1 MSMTFCKF
9 FLVLIGLTSFAVIDS
24 VSAQDEPHAPPPVVG
39 DVLET
44 IDLQDLDGALQ
55 SIPTRAKGRKLTAV
69 CFFGVGCPISK
80 LYAPKLEAL
89 AKEFAPRGVQ
99 FLGVDSNRQ
108 DDIEDIREFARR
120 GGLGFPL
127 IRDEGNRLAD
137 RLGAIRCTEVFV
149 VDVAG
154 RLRFHGAV
162 DDQYTLESGM
172 AAGKGKAH
180 PEKLYLRDAL
190 SALLDGRK
198 PPVATTEAPGCHIGR
213 FERTD
218 PHAKVTYYRD
228 VEPILQ
234 RRCQECH
241 RPGEIGPFPLLTWED
256 AAGWGKMMAEVVA
269 ERRMPPWQADPK
281 FGHWANDRS
290 LRPREKRTLLD
301 WVAAGMP
308 AGKVAERPRPRSFA
322 KGWRMGKPD
331 VVLEMPE
338 PFTVPADG
346 QIPYH
351 HVLID
356 PGFKEDRWVS
366 GIEIRPGAREVV
378 HHIMLFLID
387 LEHLDP
393 QRWYEEFDGGKN
405 GYFALMVPGEA
416 PTIFPEG
423 MAKRIPAGH
432 QIIMTI
438 HYQPVGRVTTDRS
451 RIGLRFAKSSP
462 RYQVF
467 TEAACQDDLLIVP
480 PHAKRRIFSSF
491 RFERDT
497 MILSFTPHMHYRG
510 RAFEYEAHY
519 PSEVHLEGAIRLEGL
534 RADVRPRFSFDEKTG
549 TLRGMGHISRSVL
562 EMLLER
568 VDSEADKE
576 ALHRLQAAS
585 RSEVLLK
592 VSNYDFGWQNT
603 YILAEPKLMPKGTL
617 LVCFGD
623 FDNTTANPWLTK
635 EMAAH
640 GVRWGLQST
649 DEMMIGYFDEYFPDG
664 TRTPQRARKR

>member
-1 MSMTFCKF
+1 MISRMPRVILVCCL
-9 FLVLIGLTSFAVIDS
+9 FLVASGSAAAQEERPSSPAVGDLIGRM
-24 VSAQDEPHAPPPVVG
+24 
-39 DVLET
+39 
-44 IDLQDLDGALQ
+44 DLQDLDGALR
-55 SIPTRAKGRKLTAV
+55 SIPSGAEGRRLTAI
-69 CFFGVGCPISK
+69 CFFGVGCPISR
-80 LYAPKLEAL
+80 LYAPRLEAL
-89 AKEFAPRGVQ
+89 AREFAPRGVQ

-149 VDVAG
+149 VDAEG

-180 PEKLYLRDAL
+180 AEKHYLRDAL
-190 SALLDGRK
+190 SALLDGRR
-198 PPVATTEAPGCHIGR
+198 PTIAQTEAPGCHIGR

-256 AAGWGKMMAEVVA
+256 AAGWGKMMAEVVE
-269 ERRMPPWQADPK
+269 ERRMPPWQADAR
-281 FGHWANDRS
+281 FGRWANDRS
-290 LRPREKRTLLD
+290 LLPSEKRTLLD

-308 AGKVAERPRPRSFA
+308 AGDVTERPRPRSFA

-338 PFTVPADG
+338 PFTVPANG

-356 PGFKEDRWVS
+356 PGFEEDRWVS

-393 QRWYEEFDGGKN
+393 KKWYEEFDGGKN

-416 PTIFPEG
+416 PAVFPDG

-438 HYQPVGRVTTDRS
+438 HYQPVGRAMTDRS
-451 RIGLRFAKSSP
+451 RIGLRFAKKP
-462 RYQVF
+462 PKFQVF
-467 TEAACQDDLLIVP
+467 TEAACQDDLLVVP
-480 PHAKRRIFSSF
+480 PGAKRRIFSSF

-497 MILSFTPHMHYRG
+497 MLLSFTPHMHYRG

-519 PSEVHLEGAIRLEGL
+519 PSEVRLEGGIRLEGL
-534 RADVRPRFSFDEKTG
+534 RADVRPRFTFDEKTG
-549 TLRGMGHISRSVL
+549 ILRGMGHVSRSVL
-562 EMLLER
+562 EMLLSR
-568 VDSEADKE
+568 VETEADRE

-592 VSNYDFGWQNT
+592 VPNYDFGWQNT
-603 YILAEPKLMPKGTL
+603 YILAEPKLMPRGTL

-623 FDNTTANPWLTK
+623 FDNTPSNPWLTK
-635 EMAAH
+635 EMA
-640 GVRWGLQST
+640 GREVRWGLQST

-664 TRTPQRARKR
+664 SRTPQRARKR